1 MEDYQSDQLASVL
14 NQYYDGKFFKL
25 SVITRKELLE
35 ELYKLGSLEGNLSK
49 EEFLKNINLQHQ
61 LPFFGIEIFS
71 TAFGMS
77 PNNREKKSIDL
88 NHIVKESNIHEAR
101 DERFFHLL
109 EQIVHPYT
117 RSNEDSNAYLTTINT
132 YLQKDSLCLQPIGDI
147 SGQNVFKVETVSGVH
162 EAVKNLIFASNKYKP
177 EIILEDALSNR
188 IKIVRNAE
196 YCLVYNKAIKSS
208 GLLWVDLVE
217 WWAELQGKPI
227 GQEQAHQ
234 LKTRL
239 FNSLASEPEKILFE
253 CYYKAMP
260 GKLKRKLPAL
270 VPQVYLHY
278 DPYSIKQYGIQY
290 LLRQRMDF
298 LLLLSGSK
306 RIVIEVDGIQHYSEG
321 TIAKPGKYAEMVSL
335 DRELKLLGYE
345 VYRFGG
351 YELAAGNEPMI
362 VDFFE
367 KLFKKHNLL

>member
-1 MEDYQSDQLASVL
+1 M
-14 NQYYDGKFFKL
+14 
-25 SVITRKELLE
+25 
-35 ELYKLGSLEGNLSK
+35 
-49 EEFLKNINLQHQ
+49 
-61 LPFFGIEIFS
+61 
-71 TAFGMS
+71 
-77 PNNREKKSIDL
+77 
-88 NHIVKESNIHEAR
+88 
-101 DERFFHLL
+101 
-109 EQIVHPYT
+109 
-117 RSNEDSNAYLTTINT
+117 
-132 YLQKDSLCLQPIGDI
+132 
-147 SGQNVFKVETVSGVH
+147 
-162 EAVKNLIFASNKYKP
+162 
-177 EIILEDALSNR
+177 
-188 IKIVRNAE
+188 
-196 YCLVYNKAIKSS
+196 
-208 GLLWVDLVE
+208 WVDLVE